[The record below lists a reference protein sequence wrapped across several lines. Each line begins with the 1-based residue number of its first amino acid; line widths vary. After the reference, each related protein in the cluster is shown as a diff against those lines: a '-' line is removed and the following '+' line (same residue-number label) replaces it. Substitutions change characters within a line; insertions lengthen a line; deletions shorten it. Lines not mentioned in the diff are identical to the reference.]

1 MVRRWGFLAILN
13 QLSDLSLQFT
23 DYWWVHLIFV
33 NLSYLTAAEVITSR
47 ALGFMLQPN
56 LRSCNSKGI
65 GGDSANLRISGLNTS

>member
-56 LRSCNSKGI
+56 LRSPPTYSLSTHFIIHNS
-65 GGDSANLRISGLNTS
+65 